1 MGKVL
6 YRVGIWPEL
15 LKKTTTAKQNPL
27 EFARKTRK
35 KNDSKRRP
43 PRSKVYKSYKNILTE
58 DIIKYFNIKYYS
70 CLSILTATYLGND
83 DNDDDEVFP

>member
-43 PRSKVYKSYKNILTE
+43 PRSKVYKSYKNIWDLFSSLVLWAAIT
-58 DIIKYFNIKYYS
+58 KKKKRSFYFCLMSFIPNI
-70 CLSILTATYLGND
+70 T
-83 DNDDDEVFP
+83 

>member
-35 KNDSKRRP
+35 KNDSKRE
-43 PRSKVYKSYKNILTE
+43 RSWLFT
-58 DIIKYFNIKYYS
+58 
-70 CLSILTATYLGND
+70 L
-83 DNDDDEVFP
+83 